1 MIINL
6 LKRLHIIQTICN
18 EERYKKGLARLGRGY
33 FNAHRIN
40 PYNPLSYLFLL
51 IIIPIGI
58 LLFGVIGFPKE
69 VVTKNPFKWD

>member
-1 MIINL
+1 MIRKL
-6 LKRLHIIQTICN
+6 LETLLIIQVLDN
-18 EERYKKGLARLGRGY
+18 EERYNKGLERLGQGY
-33 FNAHRIN
+33 FKAYRIN
-40 PYNPLSYLFLL
+40 PYNPLSYLFLA